1 MERKKKKKDENKEKN
16 KKEEE
21 RFPVEGRRE
30 VKRENK
36 QFSINERKRI
46 EILQARLPLEII
58 LDWQY
63 PTAHKQR
70 GKDRNTQLPLQ
81 NTTFE
86 KILLVRD
93 RTFDL

>member
-30 VKRENK
+30 VKREKK
-36 QFSINERKRI
+36 QFSINERKRT

-63 PTAHKQR
+63 PTPHEQR
-70 GKDRNTQLPLQ
+70 GKDQNTQLPQFRKSPIQVPISL
-81 NTTFE
+81 F
-86 KILLVRD
+86 LP
-93 RTFDL
+93 